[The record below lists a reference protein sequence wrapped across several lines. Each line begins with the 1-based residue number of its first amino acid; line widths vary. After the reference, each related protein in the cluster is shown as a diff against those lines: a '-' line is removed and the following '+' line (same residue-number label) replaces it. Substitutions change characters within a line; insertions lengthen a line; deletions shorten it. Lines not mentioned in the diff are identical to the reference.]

1 MNAWCRIFG
10 HRWEQTKRGDAWWF
24 VCSRCDEAEPE
35 SVERAR
41 VFPPDGG
48 MPDPASLTPEE
59 SARWAEALDGRHRPI
74 PPEGS

>member
-41 VFPPDGG
+41 VFPPGEKRGG
-48 MPDPASLTPEE
+48 A
-59 SARWAEALDGRHRPI
+59 A
-74 PPEGS
+74 